1 MARLGI
7 ETGADLRAQSLAWLE
22 AHFGRS
28 GGYYHRAARGE
39 DDRPVRADR
48 PYKSVGAERT
58 FDTDLVEAADLSAE
72 LARIAGYAWARVER
86 AEVSGRTVPLKVK
99 FQDFRIVNRAHST
112 SGAIQDEAEFQ
123 SEEHT
128 SELQSLMRIS
138 YAVFCLKNK

>member
-1 MARLGI
+1 MRISDWSSDVCSSDLVKRFHGVGPVTAARMARLGI

-58 FDTDLVEAADLSAE
+58 FATALLEAAALSAE
-72 LARIAGYAWARVER
+72 SARIAGYAWARVAR
-86 AEVSGRTVPLKVK
+86 AEVSGRTG
-99 FQDFRIVNRAHST
+99 S
-112 SGAIQDEAEFQ
+112 
-123 SEEHT
+123 SEGRRVGE
-128 SELQSLMRIS
+128 EG
-138 YAVFCLKNK
+138 

>member
-48 PYKSVGAERT
+48 PYKSVGAERH
-58 FDTDLVEAADLSAE
+58 FDPDLVDAAALSAE
-72 LARIAGYAWARVER
+72 LARLAGYAWARVVA
-86 AEVSGRTVPLKVK
+86 AEGRGPQVTLTVKCK
-99 FQDFRIVNRAHST
+99 DFPN
-112 SGAIQDEAEFQ
+112 
-123 SEEHT
+123 
-128 SELQSLMRIS
+128 
-138 YAVFCLKNK
+138 